1 MAPQLAATHKQ
12 QKDNLCGPFCAA
24 RILGVDQDLVA
35 LRAGT
40 ALPVAPAEPSVPRG
54 AESLTDYAYE
64 LPNVPNAESGTS
76 AAGLAE
82 AIESLS
88 NGSLRCVP
96 VRGQWSADR
105 VAAFVEGA
113 PPLGARL
120 IANIRTGKLWG
131 SRPSAEQLLAELRG
145 VRTEGPPADWDVG
158 HFVELKVL
166 VRVIGGSLVVVHDTY
181 PMFGLDGHH
190 LQPPRAV
197 AAALM
202 RGDGRE
208 GGILAVMPPDKAAAV
223 AELARGLGLQIGTW
237 NNGSRSERHGDR

>member
-1 MAPQLAATHKQ
+1 MAHQVAAVHKQ

-24 RILGVDQDLVA
+24 RILGLDQDLVA
-35 LRAGT
+35 VRAGT
-40 ALPVAPAEPSVPRG
+40 ALPLADSEPSVPRG

-64 LPNVPNAESGTS
+64 LPKVPSAESGTS
-76 AAGLAE
+76 ASGLAE

-88 NGSLRCVP
+88 NGALRCMP
-96 VRGQWSADR
+96 VRGQWTADR
-105 VAAFVEGA
+105 VAALVDGA

-131 SRPSAEQLLAELRG
+131 SSPSAEQILAELRG
-145 VRTEGPPADWDVG
+145 ARTDGPPADWDVG

-166 VRVIGGSLVVVHDTY
+166 VRVTGGSLVVVHDTY
-181 PMFGLDGHH
+181 PTLGLDGHH

-208 GGILAVMPPDKAAAV
+208 GGILAVTPPATADAV
-223 AELARGLGLQIGTW
+223 AELARGLGLQIGIW